1 MFWKIAVLENI
12 EQFLGKQPSK
22 MFSFGFCDI
31 YQNGFVAEY
40 LEIGLLE
47 YVAEHCS
54 EMRN

>member
-12 EQFLGKQPSK
+12 EQFLGMQPSK